1 MKEKKYIINKRLN
14 KFLTIGKY
22 LNCANVVPAGGSY
35 HLDSIFSSLN
45 KFLAIPSFNKINQIY
60 KKNKIKKFSLIN
72 TKNHF
77 FYAENNKI
85 SLKKNNFDNYF
96 KSKIIK
102 NKKNIS
108 YDKIKDKFSVKKIKD
123 TLKILEKNIPVFKKR
138 LYDKTDTKV
147 KFCIWDKQP
156 VVIKNIKHKIPLLK
170 HEIKFSNKYKSTK
183 LVIHVYYKLLI
194 GIINRL
200 VSWNEVQ
207 NHCLFERRPNKHDPD
222 VVFWIN
228 LYKF

>member
-85 SLKKNNFDNYF
+85 SLKK
-96 KSKIIK
+96 K
-102 NKKNIS
+102 
-108 YDKIKDKFSVKKIKD
+108 
-123 TLKILEKNIPVFKKR
+123 
-138 LYDKTDTKV
+138 
-147 KFCIWDKQP
+147 
-156 VVIKNIKHKIPLLK
+156 
-170 HEIKFSNKYKSTK
+170 
-183 LVIHVYYKLLI
+183 
-194 GIINRL
+194 
-200 VSWNEVQ
+200 
-207 NHCLFERRPNKHDPD
+207 
-222 VVFWIN
+222 
-228 LYKF
+228 